1 MTVAEKQINKFSV
14 TLGWDILWERY
25 GIATVVLIAW
35 VIAFFF
41 VPNFRNPDNML
52 NVIRQSAFVGCA
64 AVGMTIAII
73 SGTFDLSVGSTLAL
87 SAYLGLMAV
96 STTESVLLAIFVT
109 ILVGMLIGL
118 INGLLITKV
127 GISAFITTLGMSF
140 IVRGLTYIIS
150 KGGEPVRYNAKAF
163 IWWGN
168 GSFLRI
174 PIPFIIFMICALV
187 GWFILKKTPF
197 GRFVFSIGTNE
208 KAAKVA
214 GVPVQRTIIF
224 IFIIVG
230 LFTGLS
236 AFLIGSRL
244 YSAGPG
250 LEPGFELSVI
260 AAVVLGGTRLAGGRG
275 SILGTIAACLL
286 YATMGNI
293 LNLLHADAFVQRVAV
308 GMILLLALSI
318 EGIRQRI
325 FEHTSRRISTIEI
338 EPDSNE
344 FQGGQV

>member
-1 MTVAEKQINKFSV
+1 MTVAEKQAKKFPI
-14 TLGWDILWERY
+14 TLDWDVLWERY

-35 VIAFFF
+35 IVAFFF
-41 VPNFRNPDNML
+41 VPNFKNPDNML

-64 AVGMTIAII
+64 AVGMTVAII

-87 SAYLGLMAV
+87 SAYLGLMVV
-96 STTESVLLAIFVT
+96 STTESVLLAILVT
-109 ILVGMLIGL
+109 ILVAMIIGL

-140 IVRGLTYIIS
+140 IVRGLSYIIS
-150 KGGEPVRYNAKAF
+150 KGGEPVRFNGKAF
-163 IWWGN
+163 TWWGN

-174 PIPFIIFMICALV
+174 PIPFIIFIVCALV

-197 GRFVFSIGTNE
+197 GRYVFSIGTNE

-214 GVPVQRTIIF
+214 GVPVQKSIIL

-230 LFTGLS
+230 LFTGVS

-275 SILGTIAACLL
+275 SIFGTIAACLL
-286 YATMGNI
+286 YATMGNV

-308 GMILLLALSI
+308 GVVLLLALSI

-325 FEHTSRRISTIEI
+325 FERSSRRMTTSENT
-338 EPDSNE
+338 PDSNE
-344 FQGGQV
+344 YIKEV